1 MHILAEAILEAARY
15 GKMVIVEHFELIHP
29 FLKRNADLLV
39 GIGEEIIITRPNMFG
54 PLPENI
60 ASIVHKSVAYRKMA
74 HTLEDLCVYLWVRV
88 TPRTGRGRMCAHGL
102 CAAV

>member
-1 MHILAEAILEAARY
+1 
-15 GKMVIVEHFELIHP
+15 MVIVEHFELIFP

-60 ASIVHKSVAYRKMA
+60 AKIVHKSVVYRKAA
-74 HTLEDLCVYLWVRV
+74 HTLEDLCVHFMGEGYAQDGSRSDVR
-88 TPRTGRGRMCAHGL
+88 HGFVL
-102 CAAV
+102 EFEQKPDVNLFQLEKR

>member
-1 MHILAEAILEAARY
+1 
-15 GKMVIVEHFELIHP
+15 MVIVEHFELIFP

-60 ASIVHKSVAYRKMA
+60 AKIVHKSVVYRKAA
-74 HTLEDLCVYLWVRV
+74 HTLEDCVCISWERDMH
-88 TPRTGRGRMCAHGL
+88 RTVPAPMCVMGLYWNLSRSRM
-102 CAAV
+102 